1 MSSDSRASTG
11 FGGVPSLRLIPLS
24 GSLIAGWLVRD
35 EYPDARRA
43 AAIVAECLRMVVT
56 RKPFI
61 ARNVRYQAITFGGAV
76 RSVQYFWIGV

>member
-1 MSSDSRASTG
+1 
-11 FGGVPSLRLIPLS
+11 
-24 GSLIAGWLVRD
+24 
-35 EYPDARRA
+35 
-43 AAIVAECLRMVVT
+43 MVVT